1 MLQASCRF
9 NHHMHEMAVNLSLAQ
24 KAGRGVSELAVCG
37 VRCLPRPR
45 LSLLYCFCDWVFEHF
60 FILRFVI
67 LFQFQVRL
75 RSVCLSC
82 VAYVVSHTVRKMV
95 LKTATVAD
103 SHTVRTE
110 QVRTA

>member
-1 MLQASCRF
+1 MLLSFWRV
-9 NHHMHEMAVNLSLAQ
+9 NNHMHDMAVNLSLAQ
-24 KAGRGVSELAVCG
+24 KADRRVSELAVCR
-37 VRCLPRPR
+37 VQCLPRPR
-45 LSLLYCFCDWVFEHF
+45 RALLYCFCDWVFEHF

-103 SHTVRTE
+103 GHTVRTE